1 MIKTIFFYLF
11 ICVLFFSSCKK
22 QNELI
27 LSCSEDNDLYIT
39 LSSNGIV
46 CKRFNT
52 PSEAIND
59 ANKGSGVLILADHY
73 PQTLTVID
81 SILIDEAKKKKL
93 RLFIEYPSYIPGIK
107 VESPHSAK
115 LERVV
120 VSTDSIDNLEK
131 LQIIEIHDCHYI
143 PVLTKNPFL
152 VITKVAGFD
161 YAYFGIEDNKKD
173 VKTILFE
180 QNQDN
185 LLISTTKLSQFIQAR
200 YAPKKSIQAI
210 WNFILNWVSNGQLSN
225 KQIEWVPAVRP
236 TYNKNE
242 KLAVNAEKTAVQR
255 GIDWYFKSKMI
266 LNNEGWEE
274 YKKIWKL
281 NDLNIHTTV
290 PSVNS
295 SAEQP
300 DSDVGDGSFGVL
312 EGIVSKVRFDGS
324 QPVRWWLRSDSNGE
338 SSLAFAL
345 RWAMDGNQE
354 SKKVANNL
362 LDWVYFKSGLFQVDP
377 QKANYGLLF
386 WAPGNAQA
394 LYQDNDVKTILGC
407 IGTSAILQS
416 NRWNEVLIKNILGN
430 FRTTGACG
438 FRGWRLENPELMKNG
453 WKSYWEK
460 NTIQL
465 QPHYEAWMW
474 ASYLWLYNQTKWQP
488 LLERTQKG
496 IQTMM
501 EAYPDKWRW
510 TNGIQQERGRMLLTL
525 AWLIR
530 IEDRNEYRHWLKQ
543 LATDIETS
551 QDASGAIGEELG
563 ILDHGDM
570 APPSSNEDYG
580 KGEAPLIQKNGD
592 AVADLLYTCNFTF
605 LGLHE
610 AYAATG
616 DPQYKRMAD
625 KLADFLVRIQVKSET
640 HENLDGGWFRAF
652 DFNRWEY
659 WGSNSDSGWGAWAI
673 ETGWTQAWI
682 PTVLALRVLNKNLWD
697 ISKMSNVEENFEI
710 IRKQMIPD

>member
-1 MIKTIFFYLF
+1 MIKTVFFYFFIFFLF
-11 ICVLFFSSCKK
+11 LASCKK
-22 QNELI
+22 GNELI
-27 LSCSEDNDLYIT
+27 LSCSENNDLYKT
-39 LSSNGIV
+39 LRSNNIV

-52 PSEAIND
+52 PTEAIKN
-59 ANKGSGVLILADHY
+59 ANEGSGVLILADHY
-73 PQTLTVID
+73 PQALTVID
-81 SILIDEAKKKKL
+81 SILIAEAKEKKI

-107 VESPHSAK
+107 VELPHSAE
-115 LERVV
+115 LERIV
-120 VSTDSIDNLEK
+120 VSTDSINNLEK

-152 VITKVAGFD
+152 VVTKVAGFD
-161 YAYFGIEDNKKD
+161 YAYFGIENNTDIKA
-173 VKTILFE
+173 ILFE
-180 QNQDN
+180 PNPDN

-200 YAPKKSIQAI
+200 YAPQKSIQAL
-210 WNFILNWVSNGQLSN
+210 WSFILDWVSSGQLSN
-225 KQIEWVPAVRP
+225 KQIEWIPTVTP
-236 TYNKNE
+236 TYDKDE
-242 KLAVNAEKTAVQR
+242 KLDINAEKVAVQR

-266 LNNEGWEE
+266 LNNEGWEN
-274 YKKIWKL
+274 YKKLWKL
-281 NDLNIHTTV
+281 DNTNIRTTV
-290 PSVNS
+290 ASVNS

-300 DSDVGDGSFGVL
+300 NSDVGDGSFGVL
-312 EGIVSKVRFDGS
+312 EGIVSDVRFDGS
-324 QPVRWWLRSDSNGE
+324 QPTRWWLRSDSNGE

-354 SKKVANNL
+354 SKIVAHNL
-362 LDWVYFKSGLFQVDP
+362 LDWVYFKSGLFQNDP

-394 LYQDNDVKTILGC
+394 LYQDNDVKSILGC

-416 NRWNEVLIKNILGN
+416 NRWNDVLVKNILGN
-430 FRTTGACG
+430 FRTTGING
-438 FRGWRLENPELMKNG
+438 FRGWRLENPDLIKNG

-474 ASYLWLYNQTKWQP
+474 ASYLWLYNQTQWRP
-488 LLERTQKG
+488 LLDRTQKG
-496 IQTMM
+496 IRTMM

-530 IEDRNEYRHWLKQ
+530 VEDRPEYREWLRR
-543 LATDIETS
+543 LATDMEKS

-563 ILDHGDM
+563 MLLQGDM
-570 APPSSNEDYG
+570 TPPSSNENYG

-592 AVADLLYTCNFTF
+592 TVADLLYTCNFTF

-610 AYAATG
+610 AYAATS
-616 DPQYKRMAD
+616 DPQFKRMAD
-625 KLADFLVRIQVKSET
+625 KLADFLVRIQIKSEM
-640 HENLDGGWFRAF
+640 HNNLDGGWFRAF
-652 DFNRWEY
+652 DYNRWEY

-673 ETGWTQAWI
+673 ETGWTQSWI
-682 PTVLALRVLNKNLWD
+682 PTVLAMRVLNKNLWD
-697 ISKMSNVEENFEI
+697 ISKVSDVESNFEM
-710 IRKQMIPD
+710 IRKQMIPE